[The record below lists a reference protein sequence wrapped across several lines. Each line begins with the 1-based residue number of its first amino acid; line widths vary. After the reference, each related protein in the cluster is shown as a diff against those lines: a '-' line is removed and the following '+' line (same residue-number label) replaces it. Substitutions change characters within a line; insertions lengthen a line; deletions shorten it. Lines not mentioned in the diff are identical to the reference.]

1 MAIDPK
7 LIDELLSKYKK
18 PEDII
23 GENGFV
29 GTLQNGAKLSAGF
42 ERAGSNLG
50 VNISSIETAAK
61 GSINFKALQSS
72 AESLARTEGASSVTI
87 TAVNVTNSKL
97 AQTLLKAG

>member
-1 MAIDPK
+1 M
-7 LIDELLSKYKK
+7 
-18 PEDII
+18 
-23 GENGFV
+23 

-97 AQTLLKAG
+97 AQTLLKAGYTAQTVTDKFGRGTVNYIKKITVNSN